1 MTNKEL
7 VGKILE
13 ASNLINKS
21 SRSSYGNFIITSSKF
36 AQTIKDFKKIE
47 RIEKIKKIFEKNTNV

>member
-1 MTNKEL
+1 L

-21 SRSSYGNFIITSSKF
+21 SRSSYGNFIITSSTF
-36 AQTIKDFKKIE
+36 AQTIKDFKRID
-47 RIEKIKKIFEKNTNV
+47 RIEKIKSIFKNIFI

>member
-21 SRSSYGNFIITSSKF
+21 SRSSYGNFIITSSTF
-36 AQTIKDFKKIE
+36 SQTIKDFKRID
-47 RIEKIKKIFEKNTNV
+47 RIEKIKSIFKNIFI

>member
-7 VGKILE
+7 VDKILE

-21 SRSSYGNFIITSSKF
+21 SRSSYGNFIITSSTF
-36 AQTIKDFKKIE
+36 AQTIKDFKRID
-47 RIEKIKKIFEKNTNV
+47 RIEKIKSIFKNIFI